1 MPASGKTPRRSA
13 LGRFWQL
20 GTTSARVAGG
30 LLRQRLQPSQA
41 AMNWQPTADLLR
53 DVLGDMKGPVLKLG
67 QMAAQWESVLPAPVC
82 EALSQ
87 LQSQVPALPF
97 AAFQQ
102 VLDDAYTGGWRQHF
116 SHIEPE
122 PFAAA
127 SLGQVHRAK
136 TREGMAVIIKLQ
148 YPGMAD
154 ICRADLQQ
162 LRRLLPLGRLLR
174 APAPAL
180 EQVYQELARAV
191 RAELDY
197 TLELQH
203 LQRFAQHFKAMPG
216 VLVPQPVPALCRPGM
231 LVMQELHGSPLAS
244 SGSAPPET
252 RQLLAERLVDWLCA
266 QVFELGLLHVDPHP
280 GNFAWTAAG
289 ELIIYDFGAVHTL
302 QAPLLD
308 AYIASYQ
315 ALQAGDPHRLESAF
329 QQLGARQTASP
340 VPWSFYRE
348 LSALLQPQLQQGTA
362 WDFAAAPLH
371 QQLTRII
378 PEGFAALG
386 SLQPAAETLLVNRAL
401 EGHYWNLQRLAV
413 PVRLADR
420 LDTALQG

>member
-1 MPASGKTPRRSA
+1 MPVSRKTPRRSA

-30 LLRQRLQPSQA
+30 VLRQRILPGHK
-41 AMNWQPTADLLR
+41 AMDWQPTADLLR
-53 DVLGDMKGPVLKLG
+53 DALGDMKGPVLKLG
-67 QMAAQWESVLPAPVC
+67 QMAAQWESVLPAPIC
-82 EALSQ
+82 QALSH
-87 LQSQVPALPF
+87 LQSQVPSLPF
-97 AAFQQ
+97 TAFEQ
-102 VLDDAYTGGWRQHF
+102 VLDDAYAGGWCEHF
-116 SHIEPE
+116 SRIAPE

-127 SLGQVHRAK
+127 SLGQVHRAQ
-136 TREGMAVIIKLQ
+136 TADGQAVIIKLQ

-174 APAPAL
+174 APAKAL

-197 TLELQH
+197 ARELET
-203 LQRFAQHFKAMPG
+203 LQRYAQHFQAAPG
-216 VLVPQPVPALCRPGM
+216 VLIPQPVSALCRPGI
-231 LVMQELHGSPLAS
+231 LVMQEVRGAPLAT
-244 SGSAPPET
+244 SGSAPLPV
-252 RQLLAERLVDWLCA
+252 RQLLAERLIDWLCS
-266 QVFELGLLHVDPHP
+266 QVVELGLLHVDPHP
-280 GNFAWTAAG
+280 GNFAWTPEG
-289 ELIIYDFGAVHTL
+289 ELIVYDFGAVHAL
-302 QAPLLD
+302 PARLLN
-308 AYIASYQ
+308 AYVASFR
-315 ALQAGDPHRLESAF
+315 ALQAGDPHRLEAAF
-329 QQLGARQTASP
+329 QQLGARQATSP

-348 LSALLQPQLQQGTA
+348 LSALLQPQLQPGAT

-386 SLQPAAETLLVNRAL
+386 SLQPAADTLLVNRAL

-420 LDTALQG
+420 LDAALAD